1 MKIKSLLILALFGLT
16 LNAQAQSYNFS
27 LSTGSYSDLIGS
39 TSLNN
44 GMTWDDPQ
52 FTIPIGFNFQY
63 FDLTINQLF
72 FDEIGLGGFLT
83 TAETSETSIASLLIP
98 YGADIID
105 RGYDFNKDIST
116 SGSLSNISYL
126 LEGTVGSQIL
136 KIEWQNVGFYSELE
150 EDNISSDFTNFQL
163 WLYEGT
169 NDIEIHFGSNL
180 INQPN
185 LSFDGETGSFVALL
199 NDYNFENDTL
209 IGGIVLEGNPASP
222 TQKQISFLDSMPLLN
237 GIIPNGTIYKFSKF
251 VTGISENKNSFI
263 NVLFYPN
270 PTNDYF
276 NISVN
281 DLDTKIN
288 TVSILNING
297 QSVKEVNYN
306 NDAIDI
312 SDLNFGVYII
322 KINTTAGM
330 LTKRLV
336 KK

>member
-1 MKIKSLLILALFGLT
+1 MKSLLFLALFGLT

-27 LSTGSYSDLIGS
+27 LSTDSYSDLIGS

-52 FTIPIGFNFQY
+52 FTVPIGFNFQY
-63 FDLTINQLF
+63 FNLTINQLF
-72 FDEIGLGGFLT
+72 IEDIGLGGLLT
-83 TAETSETSIASLLIP
+83 TDTSETGIIPLLIP

-105 RGYDFNKDIST
+105 RGYDFNTDSST
-116 SGSLSNISYL
+116 SESLSNISYL

-136 KIEWQNVGFYSELE
+136 KIEWQNVGFHSELE
-150 EDNISSDFTNFQL
+150 DDNISSDFTNFQL

-169 NDIEIHFGSNL
+169 NDIEIHFGTNL

-199 NDYNFENDTL
+199 NDYDFDNDSL
-209 IGGIVLEGNPASP
+209 IGDGIVLEGNPASP
-222 TQKQISFLDSMPLLN
+222 TQKQISILEYMTFLS

-251 VTGISENKNSFI
+251 VTGISENQNSFI
-263 NVLFYPN
+263 DVIIYPN

-297 QSVKEVNYN
+297 QSLKEFNYTN
-306 NDAIDI
+306 EAIDI